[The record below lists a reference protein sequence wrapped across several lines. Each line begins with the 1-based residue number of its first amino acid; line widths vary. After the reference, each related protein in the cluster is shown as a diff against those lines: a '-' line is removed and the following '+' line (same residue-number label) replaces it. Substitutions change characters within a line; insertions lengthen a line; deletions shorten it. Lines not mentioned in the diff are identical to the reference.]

1 MWKLQQALTSILCDI
16 VRQWGHAPAASGVR
30 LLKHWQCVFQELIC
44 APRNLFQ
51 LIILSNA
58 FCSCNFFCQICN
70 LSVQYAHCICC
81 YVVVIYLF
89 CRNVVVVNEFD
100 KLEDNP
106 MITTAVQVILK
117 YNINNLGNHTNDHK
131 KMECK
136 I

>member
-16 VRQWGHAPAASGVR
+16 VRQWGHARAASGVR
-30 LLKHWQCVFQELIC
+30 QLKHWQCVFQELIC

-81 YVVVIYLF
+81 YVVAIYLF
-89 CRNVVVVNEFD
+89 CRNVVVDNEFD
-100 KLEDNP
+100 KLEDNHSSSSYSEVQ
-106 MITTAVQVILK
+106 ITTQMIIKKWSVK
-117 YNINNLGNHTNDHK
+117 YNVVIN
-131 KMECK
+131 
-136 I
+136 